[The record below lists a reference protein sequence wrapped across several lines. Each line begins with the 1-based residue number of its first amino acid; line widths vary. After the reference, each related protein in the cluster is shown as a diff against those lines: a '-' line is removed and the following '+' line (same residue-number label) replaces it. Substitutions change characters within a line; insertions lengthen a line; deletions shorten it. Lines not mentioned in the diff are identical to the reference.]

1 MSAVLQARSE
11 LRPMLPTDLDAVMR
25 IEEEIYEFPW
35 TRGNFRDS
43 LAAGYR
49 CSMLLEAGQVLGY
62 AVLIHAA
69 DEAHLLNL
77 SIALS
82 FQGRGFGGRLLE
94 SEMAAARDYGATQ
107 LFLEVRTSNIGA
119 QRLYVKHGF
128 DVIGMRRNYYP
139 SRDGREDANVLSRK
153 L

>member
-1 MSAVLQARSE
+1 M
-11 LRPMLPTDLDAVMR
+11 
-25 IEEEIYEFPW
+25 
-35 TRGNFRDS
+35 
-43 LAAGYR
+43 
-49 CSMLLEAGQVLGY
+49 
-62 AVLIHAA
+62 
-69 DEAHLLNL
+69 NL

-119 QRLYVKHGF
+119 QRLYAKHGF

-139 SRDGREDANVLSRK
+139 ARDGREDANVLSRK